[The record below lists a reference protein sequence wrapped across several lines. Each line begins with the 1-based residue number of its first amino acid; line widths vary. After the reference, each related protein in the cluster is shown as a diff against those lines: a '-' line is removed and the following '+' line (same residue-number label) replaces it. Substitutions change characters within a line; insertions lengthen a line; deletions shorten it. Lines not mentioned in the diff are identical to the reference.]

1 MSRRHRRG
9 GMVDRP
15 KASIDMNSLIDL
27 TFLLLVTFILT
38 IPALEQ
44 GISIIL
50 PRGKTD
56 TLQVKEHKPA
66 TITIDAE
73 NRYFLDKSPTTLEA
87 LEKQIEEYALRDSF
101 ILEGLTDNPYPY
113 MKASDVVVQPSRWE
127 GKSLV
132 LDEAKILG
140 KAIVVT
146 DYTSVS
152 DQIRDGVTGIVTGM
166 EPEQIAQGIERVLS
180 DTGLRRDLEE
190 NCRSEKG
197 DWVESLNTFYK
208 MIDV

>member
-9 GMVDRP
+9 GMVERP

-66 TITIDAE
+66 TVTIDAE
-73 NRYFLDKSPTTLEA
+73 NRYFLDKSPTTLDA
-87 LEKQIEEYALRDSF
+87 LEKELLAKVA
-101 ILEGLTDNPYPY
+101 TDPETPVLVRGDERLSYGAV
-113 MKASDVVVQPSRWE
+113 MDVVKLIYKCKVKRM
-127 GKSLV
+127 SLV
-132 LDEAKILG
+132 T
-140 KAIVVT
+140 V
-146 DYTSVS
+146 
-152 DQIRDGVTGIVTGM
+152 
-166 EPEQIAQGIERVLS
+166 
-180 DTGLRRDLEE
+180 
-190 NCRSEKG
+190 EK
-197 DWVESLNTFYK
+197 
-208 MIDV
+208 

>member
-56 TLQVKEHKPA
+56 TLQVKEHKPT

-73 NRYFLDKSPTTLEA
+73 NPSAPMALSFNRPLSLSKFPPPERQSKGKVNSNYMHFVTLTS
-87 LEKQIEEYALRDSF
+87 LRP
-101 ILEGLTDNPYPY
+101 G
-113 MKASDVVVQPSRWE
+113 
-127 GKSLV
+127 
-132 LDEAKILG
+132 
-140 KAIVVT
+140 
-146 DYTSVS
+146 SV
-152 DQIRDGVTGIVTGM
+152 
-166 EPEQIAQGIERVLS
+166 
-180 DTGLRRDLEE
+180 RRDKLSQRIYPST
-190 NCRSEKG
+190 NY
-197 DWVESLNTFYK
+197 LYHNQ
-208 MIDV
+208 